1 MRLTGKFGHRTG
13 IEFQK
18 LDKDSDDSDDVD
30 ARLGTSAAQLDS
42 NDRFTSGYKK

>member
-1 MRLTGKFGHRTG
+1 MTGKFGHRTG

-30 ARLGTSAAQLDS
+30 ARLGTTAAQLG
-42 NDRFTSGYKK
+42 NNERFTSGYKK